1 MADVSNYK
9 CPACGGPL
17 VFSGAKQTLHCASCG
32 NDYDAETLKMMDD
45 TVNAAKSESRFDWTK
60 YTPRHFEPA
69 DAEKLATYSCPSCGA
84 EITGD
89 EALGSTVCP
98 YCGNSTIVKGVFDGA
113 FQPDFVIP
121 FEIEKKKAIELF

>member
-45 TVNAAKSESRFDWTK
+45 TVNAAKSKSRF
-60 YTPRHFEPA
+60 
-69 DAEKLATYSCPSCGA
+69 AE
-84 EITGD
+84 
-89 EALGSTVCP
+89 
-98 YCGNSTIVKGVFDGA
+98 A
-113 FQPDFVIP
+113 F
-121 FEIEKKKAIELF
+121 